1 MKIKI
6 EIDSNASTIAKAIF
20 DTYVDIKKKEL
31 TKNLEFDKI
40 TEVDCKC
47 STKTVYKI
55 SEKK

>member
-1 MKIKI
+1 MKINLQI
-6 EIDSNASTIAKAIF
+6 ESDASTIAKAIF

-31 TKNLEFDKI
+31 TKRLEFDKL